1 MGHSVTPRRET
12 AGVRRAEPETHRS
25 AWHQFLDRFSRR
37 TSSGRFIPE
46 VDAIRFFAIALV
58 VAFHLDD
65 YVGRE
70 AVGADLGAGGIDF
83 AGRYLG
89 NGNRGVQLFFVLSGF
104 ILALPFAGHFLA
116 GRKRP
121 STRGYY
127 LRRLTRLEPPYVVAM
142 CGLAVAAVV
151 IGTLGVGEAAR
162 HLAASLGYVHNLVFG
177 APSRINGVAWTLEVE
192 VQFYLLA
199 PLLARVF
206 IIQSRLHRRGVLA
219 AVVVVASALQNAFLG
234 DGAGR
239 AELSLLNFIQY
250 FLLGFLFADVY
261 LTDWLESPPR
271 DSRVWDVVALVG
283 WPALLFVDLTTDAG
297 RWLLPPLLF
306 VLFLATFRGRAT
318 SRVFRLHLLTTIG
331 GMCYTIYLLHYPLT
345 SMLARVTPGIDVGPY
360 GAELL
365 LQSAIVLPILLA
377 VSAVFFLAV
386 ERPCMDPNWVG
397 KLRRRL
403 SKPGGEERVHR
414 ARGAADRNGA

>member
-1 MGHSVTPRRET
+1 VGRSVTPRRDADEAT
-12 AGVRRAEPETHRS
+12 PLEPATERS
-25 AWHQFLDRFSRR
+25 GWHHFLDRFSRR

-46 VDAIRFFAIALV
+46 VDGIRFFAIALV

-65 YVGRE
+65 YVGRK
-70 AVGADLGAGGIDF
+70 AAGAEPGAGAIEF

-116 GRKRP
+116 DRRRP
-121 STRGYY
+121 SARAYY

-142 CGLAVAAVV
+142 TGLALAAVV
-151 IGTLGVGEAAR
+151 LGTLGAGDAAR
-162 HLAASLGYVHNLVFG
+162 HLAGSLGYVHNLVFG
-177 APSRINGVAWTLEVE
+177 EPSRVNGVAWTLEVE

-206 IIQSRLHRRGVLA
+206 AIRTRLHRRAVLVG
-219 AVVVVASALQNAFLG
+219 AVVVATGLQTALLG
-234 DGAGR
+234 DGIGR

-261 LTDWLESPPR
+261 LTDWLESPSR
-271 DSRVWDVVALVG
+271 DSRIWDAVALAG
-283 WPALLFVDLTTDAG
+283 WPALLFVDLTADAG

-306 VLFLATFRGRAT
+306 VLFLATFRGQAT
-318 SRVFRLHLLTTIG
+318 ARVFRIHLLTTIG
-331 GMCYTIYLLHYPLT
+331 GMCYTIYLLHYPLM
-345 SMLARVTPGIDVGPY
+345 SMLYRLTSGEGLDNYAADLV
-360 GAELL
+360 A
-365 LQSAIVLPILLA
+365 QAAIVLPFVLA

-386 ERPCMDPNWVG
+386 ERPCMDPAWVG
-397 KLRRRL
+397 KVRRRL
-403 SKPGGEERVHR
+403 GRKSAP
-414 ARGAADRNGA
+414 APAP

>member
-1 MGHSVTPRRET
+1 MGPSVAPRVDPTPTEASAR
-12 AGVRRAEPETHRS
+12 HR
-25 AWHQFLDRFSRR
+25 FLDRFSRR

-46 VDAIRFFAIALV
+46 VDGIRFFAIALV

-65 YVGRE
+65 YVGRK
-70 AVGADLGAGGIDF
+70 AVGPDLGGGGIAF

-121 STRGYY
+121 SARGYY
-127 LRRLTRLEPPYVVAM
+127 LRRLTRLEPPYIVAM
-142 CGLAVAAVV
+142 CGLAAAGVV
-151 IGTLGVGEAAR
+151 LGTLGVPEAAG
-162 HLAASLGYVHNLVFG
+162 HLGASLIYAHNLIFG
-177 APSRINGVAWTLEVE
+177 TPSRINGVAWTLEVE

-206 IIQSRLHRRGVLA
+206 AIPSRTSRRGIL
-219 AVVVVASALQNAFLG
+219 VVAIVAATALQNAFLG
-234 DGAGR
+234 DSVGR

-271 DSRVWDVVALVG
+271 DSGWWDAVALVG
-283 WPALLFVDLTTDAG
+283 WPAVLFLDLTTAAG
-297 RWLLPPLLF
+297 RWVLPPLLF
-306 VLFLATFRGRAT
+306 VLFCATFRGRAAG
-318 SRVFRLHLLTTIG
+318 SVFRLRLLTTIG
-331 GMCYTIYLLHYPLT
+331 GMCYTIYLLHYPLMSLMSRAT
-345 SMLARVTPGIDVGPY
+345 RHVSAGSY
-360 GAELL
+360 GADLA
-365 LQSAIVLPILLA
+365 LQSVIIVPVLLV
-377 VSAVFFLAV
+377 VSGVFFLAV
-386 ERPCMDPNWVG
+386 ERPCMDPRWVD

-403 SKPGGEERVHR
+403 RRSATE
-414 ARGAADRNGA
+414 